1 MATTATRSNYWIVT
15 TTSNTTPV
23 FNFKFVIDI
32 YIGGVK
38 QARLKQPKNNNG
50 SAHFNIERIVKNY
63 TKVTNKHVNTIVG
76 TQYDSIHLM
85 PQNIPNPTD
94 GVYNDMV
101 MSYNT
106 DTLRLVTLEFF
117 EEYSSTDGGTISVS
131 GSASNQIY
139 AMLNYANEWE
149 DLMEFDVDSYG
160 METGNISKFLT
171 KLPAT
176 TAAINNTN
184 GLVVHRTSTD
194 DYRTLAWLNES
205 SYYFDSDAA
214 RYIIKFY
221 EEVPNTTYSNYT
233 GRIITVLN
241 SDHGG
246 IYPVSA
252 TTEDQMLL
260 FAGVGGANVSKIR
273 YFNAGNYQRTSTD
286 KYYTV
291 QMNDSSVTA
300 YTTPSVTTLKPGD
313 YCLVGT
319 VGTTDFTLIGSA
331 NNTPGTAFYA
341 TGPGT
346 GTGTVYLFDDEAAR
360 ISEMLLFEYADC
372 SKFDS
377 HTIAWKN
384 KLGCWDYHYFDNNSS
399 TTINTSKETS
409 YKRNP
414 GSWNEAAFTL
424 DSFERGNVQKTTG
437 SKSLTL
443 NTGFLVE
450 EFNDYFKGLLQSN
463 DVLLIQ
469 PVEVGDDAVEQ
480 KVIPLNLSTSSLKYK
495 TQLTDKLIQY
505 SFTFE
510 YAHELK
516 QYI

>member
-23 FNFKFVIDI
+23 FNFKFVINV

-38 QARLKQPKNNNG
+38 QAQLKQPKNNNG
-50 SAHFNIERIVKNY
+50 AAHFNIERIVKNY

-94 GVYNDMV
+94 GVYNDKV
-101 MSYNT
+101 MSFNT
-106 DTLRLVTLEFF
+106 DTLRLVTLKFY
-117 EEYSSTDGGTISVS
+117 EEYAIVDGGTIAVTS
-131 GSASNQIY
+131 SASDQIY
-139 AMLNYANEWE
+139 AIMNYANEWE
-149 DLMEFDVDSYG
+149 DLMVLDVDSYG

-171 KLPAT
+171 KLPAST
-176 TAAINNTN
+176 TAINGTN
-184 GLVVHRTSTD
+184 GLIAHRTSTN
-194 DYRTLAWLNES
+194 DYRVISWLNDND
-205 SYYFDSDAA
+205 YFDSDSGK
-214 RYIIKFY
+214 YIIKFY
-221 EEVPNTTYSNYT
+221 EEPPNTTYTNYT
-233 GRIITVLN
+233 GKISMYQDAN
-241 SDHGG
+241 FGG
-246 IYPVSA
+246 INSGTA
-252 TTEDQMLL
+252 TTEDEMLL
-260 FAGVGGANVSKIR
+260 FASIGGANVSKIK
-273 YFNAGNYQRTSTD
+273 YFNAGNYQRTPTD
-286 KYYTV
+286 KYYTAQV
-291 QMNDSSVTA
+291 NNSDLSSVSTV
-300 YTTPSVTTLKPGD
+300 SVTTLKPGD
-313 YCLVGT
+313 YVVISFT
-319 VGTTDFTLIGSA
+319 GTTDFTLIGADDSI
-331 NNTPGTAFYA
+331 TGTAFFA
-341 TGPGT
+341 TGAGT
-346 GTGTVYLFDDEAAR
+346 GTGTVLIWDDEADR
-360 ISEMLLFEYADC
+360 VSETLLFEYADC

-384 KLGCWDYHYFDNNSS
+384 KFGCWDYHYFDNNSS
-399 TTINTSKETS
+399 MTINMKKETS
-409 YKRNP
+409 YKKNP
-414 GSWNEAAFTL
+414 GSWNEVAFSL
-424 DSFERGNVQKTTG
+424 DSFERGKVQKTTG

-480 KVIPLNLSTSSLKYK
+480 KVIPLNLSTSNLKYK